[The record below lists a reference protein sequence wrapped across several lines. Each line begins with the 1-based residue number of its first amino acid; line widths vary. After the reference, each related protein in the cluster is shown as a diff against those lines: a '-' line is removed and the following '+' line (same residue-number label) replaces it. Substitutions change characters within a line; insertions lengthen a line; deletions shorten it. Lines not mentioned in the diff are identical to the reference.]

1 MLLVSLVH
9 QFIWRTF
16 TLVFTRN
23 GIFKYSQKPS
33 VRLKLT
39 MTSIFI
45 MSDRAAFRGKFRI
58 EANQT
63 SKVEL
68 YTCKIAS

>member
-1 MLLVSLVH
+1 M
-9 QFIWRTF
+9 
-16 TLVFTRN
+16 
-23 GIFKYSQKPS
+23 
-33 VRLKLT
+33 RLKLT

-45 MSDRAAFRGKFRI
+45 IPDRAAFSGTFRI

-68 YTCKIAS
+68 YTSKIAS